1 MTITNSDISDTLS
14 SYLASHPGE
23 HDSLTPLVSR
33 LVADAEVTARSAAP
47 GHVTCGAVVINDAG
61 KILMIHHN
69 VLDRWLLP
77 GGHLETTDPG
87 LLAAALRELAE
98 ETGVSWQEAVSPP
111 GLDRVPL
118 DIDLHQIPANP
129 AKGEPAHWHAD
140 FRFAFLV
147 TEPAISLQVE
157 EVSAHAWRPP
167 SSLQTERL
175 AAKVT
180 RLSRSGAPRG
190 QDDPGTAAAYRAT

>member
-1 MTITNSDISDTLS
+1 MTITNRDISDTLS
-14 SYLASHPGE
+14 RYLASHPGE
-23 HDSLTPLVSR
+23 HDSLAPLLSS
-33 LVADAEVTARSAAP
+33 LAAGTEVTTRSATP
-47 GHVTCGAVVINDAG
+47 GHVTCGAAVINTAG

-69 VLDRWLLP
+69 ALDRWLLP
-77 GGHLETTDPG
+77 GGHLDPADPG

-98 ETGVSWQEAVSPP
+98 ETAVSWQQAVSPP

-129 AKGEPAHWHAD
+129 AKDEPAHWHAD

-147 TEPAISLQVE
+147 TDPAISLQLE

-180 RLSRSGAPRG
+180 RL
-190 QDDPGTAAAYRAT
+190 AA

>member
-1 MTITNSDISDTLS
+1 MTITNRDISDTLS
-14 SYLASHPGE
+14 RYLASHPGE
-23 HDSLTPLVSR
+23 HDSLAPLLSS
-33 LVADAEVTARSAAP
+33 LAAGTEVTARSATP
-47 GHVTCGAVVINDAG
+47 GHVTCGAAVINTAG

-69 VLDRWLLP
+69 ALDRWLLP
-77 GGHLETTDPG
+77 GGHLDPADPG

-98 ETGVSWQEAVSPP
+98 ETAVSWQQAVSPP

-129 AKGEPAHWHAD
+129 AKDEPAHWHAD

-147 TEPAISLQVE
+147 TDPAISLQLE

-180 RLSRSGAPRG
+180 RL
-190 QDDPGTAAAYRAT
+190 AA

>member
-1 MTITNSDISDTLS
+1 MTITNRDISDTLS
-14 SYLASHPGE
+14 RYLACHPGE
-23 HDSLTPLVSR
+23 QDTLVPLLSG
-33 LVADAEVTARSAAP
+33 LAAGTEVTARSATP
-47 GHVTCGAVVINDAG
+47 GHVTCGAVVINTAG

-69 VLDRWLLP
+69 ALDRWLLP
-77 GGHLETTDPG
+77 GGHVDPSDPS

-98 ETGVSWQEAVSPP
+98 ETGVSGQQAVSPP

-140 FRFAFLV
+140 FRLAFHV
-147 TEPAISLQVE
+147 TDPAVTLQLE

-167 SSLQTERL
+167 SALQTERL
-175 AAKVT
+175 AARVA
-180 RLSRSGAPRG
+180 RLLA
-190 QDDPGTAAAYRAT
+190 